1 MRLLFWALLPASV
14 WVCTMK
20 AISHIYGI
28 NSTPGH
34 WASYVGLPGIIVG
47 GIIIR
52 LRGSETAFYIGIFLG
67 NWLFYFCIIKA
78 ALALR
83 NKLAKLPN

>member
-1 MRLLFWALLPASV
+1 MEAINHVYRL
-14 WVCTMK
+14 
-20 AISHIYGI
+20 
-28 NSTPGH
+28 NSTPGT
-34 WASYVGLPGIIVG
+34 WAAYIGVPGMMVG
-47 GIIIR
+47 GLIIA
-52 LRGSETAFYIGIFLG
+52 LRGSETAFYIGVFLG